1 MNKTTKKPFEAST
14 GLDTQRETGGW
25 YFCPISIVCAAET
38 PEQAKGLQDIVGGII
53 ESDAKNNTGLFE
65 NRTDIEKEDELLDE
79 LLGVEAYNCKHSLTG
94 YLADLK
100 RYNVVGNK
108 GAFLNPYFT
117 RLVFTAVKKCAD
129 TIKDNTEY
137 PNKVKNRITDI
148 IKTFDTV
155 PIWGLFFQILTL
167 QGVCHILENIDLKEG
182 ENGYDEA
189 VDLYTWIMCRLI
201 EKETG
206 FCFGF
211 YGDDDLIRLRP
222 FCEYLCTTPV
232 GKLVQQKVTG
242 HGNIPPEAPEP
253 PKELNTDKARAL
265 ISRAVECRFITV
277 EAGQYKWNG
286 EKVLLA
292 YFAVKAS
299 PYLGLKMKA
308 GTYACW
314 KPFEELFGVTKLRN
328 ARGNWVEKTG
338 YGSDFQPARHEVIDT
353 LFEADTEGQK

>member
-1 MNKTTKKPFEAST
+1 MNRTIEKPFEAST

-25 YFCPISIVCAAET
+25 YFCPISIVCATET
-38 PEQAKGLQDIVGGII
+38 PEQAKDLQDIVGGII
-53 ESDAKNNTGLFE
+53 ERDAKNGTELFE

-108 GAFLNPYFT
+108 GAFLNPDFT
-117 RLVFTAVKKCAD
+117 RLVFTAVKICAD
-129 TIKDNTEY
+129 TIKDNTEC
-137 PNKVKNRITDI
+137 PNKVKNRIADI

-155 PIWGLFFQILTL
+155 PVWGLFFQILTL
-167 QGVCHILENIDLKEG
+167 QGVCHILENVNINEG
-182 ENGYDEA
+182 ESGYDEA
-189 VDLYTWIMCRLI
+189 ANLQEWIIWQLI

-211 YGDDDLIRLRP
+211 YGDDDLILLRP

-232 GKLVQQKVTG
+232 GQLVQQKVTG
-242 HGNIPPEAPEP
+242 HGIIPPEVPEQP
-253 PKELNTDKARAL
+253 REFDTEKARAL
-265 ISRAVECRFITV
+265 ISMAVEAGFITV

-299 PYLGLKMKA
+299 TYLGLKMNYNAK
-308 GTYACW
+308 ACW
-314 KPFEELFGVTKLRN
+314 KPFESLFNVINLKGAK
-328 ARGNWVEKTG
+328 ADFEKYHSDFHPTG
-338 YGSDFQPARHEVIDT
+338 YEDIDT